1 MKHGSFL
8 RRASAHIALSLISA
22 FVVLCALFLA
32 VAAAGGFTYGIPRE
46 VRCAKA
52 MASSCSL
59 YERQHQGRLPT
70 SWEHIAEVRSRHP
83 LEETYRDISP
93 RKRYA
98 FLPQPLR
105 LLPPHEGELVMITRR
120 PFREFRLSWGLFSSQ
135 LREPGRYLIYRMPG
149 GQFGTEYVSE
159 EYVQALFRGHE
170 SLLPVPD
177 AEPIRAS
184 EEQSERLELRNR
196 ALGIGLLLLCF
207 ICGPRLCRRIASAL
221 RRAAPVAAEKAAC
234 L

>member
-1 MKHGSFL
+1 MKQGSFL
-8 RRASAHIALSLISA
+8 RRACAHIALSLLSA
-22 FVVLCALFLA
+22 FVVLCVLFLA
-32 VAAAGGFTYGIPRE
+32 VALAGGFTYGIPRE
-46 VRCAKA
+46 VRFAKE
-52 MASSCSL
+52 MASCFSL
-59 YERQHQGRLPT
+59 YESQHQGRLPT
-70 SWEHIAEVRSRHP
+70 SWEHIAEVRTGSP
-83 LEETYRDISP
+83 LEVTYRDISP

-98 FLPQPLR
+98 FLPQPLP
-105 LLPPHEGELVMITRR
+105 LLPPHEGELVMVTRR
-120 PFREFRLSWGLFSSQ
+120 PFREFRLSWGLFTSQ

-149 GQFGTEYVSE
+149 GGFASQYVSE

-177 AEPIRAS
+177 AEPMRAS

-196 ALGIGLLLLCF
+196 ALGIALLLLCF
-207 ICGPRLCRRIASAL
+207 IFGPRLCRRIASAL